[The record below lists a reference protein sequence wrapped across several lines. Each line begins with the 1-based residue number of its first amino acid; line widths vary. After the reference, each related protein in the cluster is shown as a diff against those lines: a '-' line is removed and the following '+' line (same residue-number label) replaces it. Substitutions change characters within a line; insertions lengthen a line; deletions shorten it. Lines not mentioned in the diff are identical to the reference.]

1 MVVAARPPDLPFDI
15 LKRSV
20 LLKSKEAGKAAD
32 GGRRRRRRRRAGKD
46 NLEEERKRE
55 KG

>member
-20 LLKSKEAGKAAD
+20 LLKSEEAGKAAD
-32 GGRRRRRRRRAGKD
+32 GGRRRKRRRAGKD
-46 NLEEERKRE
+46 NLEERKRE